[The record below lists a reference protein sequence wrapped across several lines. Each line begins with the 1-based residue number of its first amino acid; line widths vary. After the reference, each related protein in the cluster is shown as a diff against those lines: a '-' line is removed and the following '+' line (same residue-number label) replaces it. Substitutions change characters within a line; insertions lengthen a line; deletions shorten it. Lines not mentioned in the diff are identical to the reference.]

1 MASTDVATADA
12 KITATNLIILSSVP
26 SNIVEQCIN
35 SALPTMFQ
43 MGQAGT
49 LKSAPAESSSP
60 TVGMS
65 WALYRRSPDGGC
77 QGFFRSF

>member
-1 MASTDVATADA
+1 MASADVATADA

-26 SNIVEQCIN
+26 SNLVEQCIN
-35 SALPTMFQ
+35 SALPTKFKW
-43 MGQAGT
+43 GRQA